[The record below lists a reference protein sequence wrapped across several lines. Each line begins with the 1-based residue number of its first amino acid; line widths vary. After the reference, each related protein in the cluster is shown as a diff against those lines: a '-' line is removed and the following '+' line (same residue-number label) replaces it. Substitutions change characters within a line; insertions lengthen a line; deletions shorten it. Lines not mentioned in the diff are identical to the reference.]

1 MDIDLKLSEILV
13 DYKEGRLNLNQSV
26 NKIKELFKK

>member
-1 MDIDLKLSEILV
+1 MDIDLKLSKILV